1 MNLVELILKVLK
13 TKAKDL
19 GFNEGELQSVAAVC
33 AGNLTVT
40 EETEEAERDAAIND
54 IVDKVAIPILK
65 SSQSASSRAI
75 AAYKKAHPATDP
87 KKDTDDPNHDGDDP
101 GKKKPGADGDDETP
115 QYVKDILKRL
125 EAVEK
130 ENGELRSQRVST
142 GRKERLQELVKDTGR
157 FGENFIKNFDRMTFK
172 DDADFDEYLA
182 SVKTEVEGYKQDL
195 ANHGLES
202 LGNPPKPDSP
212 KDDAQKLTESEI
224 SDLAEALQ

>member
-75 AAYKKAHPATDP
+75 AAYKKAHPVTEP
-87 KKDTDDPNHDGDDP
+87 KKPGEEDDDEP
-101 GKKKPGADGDDETP
+101 GKKKPGAGEQTDEMP
-115 QYVKDILKRL
+115 AWAKALQDKISAL
-125 EAVEK
+125 EK
-130 ENGELRSQRVST
+130 ENGELRNQRVST

-157 FGENFIKNFDRMTFK
+157 FGENFLKNFDRMTFK

-182 SVKTEVEGYKQDL
+182 SVKTEVDGYKQDL
-195 ANHGLES
+195 ANHGLDS
-202 LGNPPKPDSP
+202 LGNPPAVDK
-212 KDDAQKLTESEI
+212 KDDPKKLDQSVI
-224 SDLAEALQ
+224 DQMGDMA

>member
-75 AAYKKAHPATDP
+75 AAYKKAHPVTEP
-87 KKDTDDPNHDGDDP
+87 KKPVEEGQDADDPSKN
-101 GKKKPGADGDDETP
+101 KPGAGEQTDEMP
-115 QYVKDILKRL
+115 AWAKAMKDSIDKLTEENASLKAER
-125 EAVEK
+125 A
-130 ENGELRSQRVST
+130 ST
-142 GRKERLQELVKDTGR
+142 SRKERLVELTKGTGR
-157 FGENFIKNFDRMTFK
+157 FGDNIVKGFDRMTFK
-172 DDADFDEYLA
+172 DDADFDAYFD

-202 LGNPPKPDSP
+202 LGNPPAPEHQPSEKKLDQSVI
-212 KDDAQKLTESEI
+212 DAMA
-224 SDLAEALQ
+224 DMA

>member
-54 IVDKVAIPILK
+54 VVDKVAIPILK

-75 AAYKKAHPATDP
+75 AAYKKAHPVPEP
-87 KKDTDDPNHDGDDP
+87 KKPGEEDEDEP
-101 GKKKPGADGDDETP
+101 GKKKPGAGEQTDEMPAWAKAMKASIDKLTEENAS
-115 QYVKDILKRL
+115 LKAER
-125 EAVEK
+125 A
-130 ENGELRSQRVST
+130 ST
-142 GRKERLQELVKDTGR
+142 SRKERLVELTKGTGR
-157 FGENFIKNFDRMTFK
+157 FGDNIVKGFDRMTFK
-172 DDADFDEYLA
+172 DDADFDAYFD

-202 LGNPPKPDSP
+202 LGNPPAVDH
-212 KDDAQKLTESEI
+212 KDDPKKLDQSVI
-224 SDLAEALQ
+224 DQMGDMV

>member
-40 EETEEAERDAAIND
+40 EETEAAERDAAIND

-75 AAYKKAHPATDP
+75 AAYKKAHPVTEQ
-87 KKDTDDPNHDGDDP
+87 KKPVEEDDDEP
-101 GKKKPGADGDDETP
+101 GKKKPGAGEQIDEMP
-115 QYVKDILKRL
+115 AWAKALQDKISAL
-125 EAVEK
+125 EK
-130 ENGELRSQRVST
+130 ENGELRTQRVST

-157 FGENFIKNFDRMTFK
+157 FGENFLKNFDRMTFK

-182 SVKTEVEGYKQDL
+182 SVKTEVDGYKQDL
-195 ANHGLES
+195 ANHGLDS
-202 LGNPPKPDSP
+202 LGNPPAVDK
-212 KDDAQKLTESEI
+212 KDDPKKLDQSVI
-224 SDLAEALQ
+224 DQMGDMV

>member
-1 MNLVELILKVLK
+1 MNLVELIQKLLK

-75 AAYKKAHPATDP
+75 AAYKKAHPVTEP
-87 KKDTDDPNHDGDDP
+87 KKPGEEDEDEP
-101 GKKKPGADGDDETP
+101 GKKKPGAGKETDEMP
-115 QYVKDILKRL
+115 AWAKAMKDSIDKLTEENATLKAER
-125 EAVEK
+125 A
-130 ENGELRSQRVST
+130 ST
-142 GRKERLQELVKDTGR
+142 SRKERLVELTKGTGR
-157 FGENFIKNFDRMTFK
+157 FGDNIVKGFDRMTFK
-172 DDADFDEYLA
+172 DDADFDAYFD

-195 ANHGLES
+195 ANHGLDN
-202 LGNPPKPDSP
+202 LGNPPAVDHKDEP
-212 KDDAQKLTESEI
+212 KKLDQSVI
-224 SDLAEALQ
+224 DQMGDMV

>member
-75 AAYKKAHPATDP
+75 AAYKKAHPVTEP
-87 KKDTDDPNHDGDDP
+87 KKPGEEDEDEP
-101 GKKKPGADGDDETP
+101 GKKKPGAGKETDEMP
-115 QYVKDILKRL
+115 AWAKAMKDSIDKLTEENATLKAER
-125 EAVEK
+125 A
-130 ENGELRSQRVST
+130 ST
-142 GRKERLQELVKDTGR
+142 SRKERLVELTKGTGR
-157 FGENFIKNFDRMTFK
+157 FGDNIVKGFDRMTFK
-172 DDADFDEYLA
+172 DDADFDAYFD

-195 ANHGLES
+195 ANHGLDN
-202 LGNPPKPDSP
+202 LGNPPAVDHKDEP
-212 KDDAQKLTESEI
+212 KKLDQSVI
-224 SDLAEALQ
+224 DQMGDMV

>member
-75 AAYKKAHPATDP
+75 AAYKKAHPVTEP
-87 KKDTDDPNHDGDDP
+87 KKPGEEGQDADDPS
-101 GKKKPGADGDDETP
+101 KKKPGAGEQTDEMP
-115 QYVKDILKRL
+115 AWAKAMKDSIDKLTEENASLKAER
-125 EAVEK
+125 A
-130 ENGELRSQRVST
+130 ST
-142 GRKERLQELVKDTGR
+142 SRKERLVELTKGTGR
-157 FGENFIKNFDRMTFK
+157 FGDNIVKGFDRMTFK
-172 DDADFDEYLA
+172 DDADFDAYFD

-202 LGNPPKPDSP
+202 LGNPPAPEHQPSEKKLDQSVI
-212 KDDAQKLTESEI
+212 DAMA
-224 SDLAEALQ
+224 DMA

>member
-19 GFNEGELQSVAAVC
+19 GFNEEELKSVAAVC

-40 EETEEAERDAAIND
+40 EETEETEREAAIND
-54 IVDKVAIPILK
+54 MVDKVAIPLLK
-65 SSQSASSRAI
+65 SSQSVASRTI

-87 KKDTDDPNHDGDDP
+87 KKKPDDPNHDGDDP
-101 GKKKPGADGDDETP
+101 GKKNPGADGDDETP

-182 SVKTEVEGYKQDL
+182 SVKTEVEGYKQEL

-202 LGNPPKPDSP
+202 LGNPPAVEH
-212 KDDAQKLTESEI
+212 KDDPKKLDQSVI
-224 SDLAEALQ
+224 DQMGDMV

>member
-75 AAYKKAHPATDP
+75 AAYKKAHPVTEP
-87 KKDTDDPNHDGDDP
+87 KKPGEEDDDEP
-101 GKKKPGADGDDETP
+101 GKKKPGAGEQTDEIP
-115 QYVKDILKRL
+115 AWAKALQDKISAL
-125 EAVEK
+125 EK
-130 ENGELRSQRVST
+130 ENGELRNQRVST

-157 FGENFIKNFDRMTFK
+157 FGENFLKNFDRMTFK

-182 SVKTEVEGYKQDL
+182 SVKTEVDGYKQDL
-195 ANHGLES
+195 ANHGLDS
-202 LGNPPKPDSP
+202 LGNPPAVDK
-212 KDDAQKLTESEI
+212 KDDPKKLDQSVI
-224 SDLAEALQ
+224 DQMGDMA

>member
-1 MNLVELILKVLK
+1 MNLVELILKLLK

-75 AAYKKAHPATDP
+75 AAYKKAHPVTEP
-87 KKDTDDPNHDGDDP
+87 KKPGEEDEDEP
-101 GKKKPGADGDDETP
+101 GKKKPGAGKETDEMPTWA
-115 QYVKDILKRL
+115 KEMKESIDKLT
-125 EAVEK
+125 K
-130 ENGELRSQRVST
+130 ENASLKAERAST
-142 GRKERLQELVKDTGR
+142 SRKERLVELTKGTGR
-157 FGENFIKNFDRMTFK
+157 FGDNIVKGFDRMTFK

-182 SVKTEVEGYKQDL
+182 SVKTEVDGYKQDL
-195 ANHGLES
+195 ANHGLNS
-202 LGNPPKPDSP
+202 LGNPPAVDRKDEP
-212 KDDAQKLTESEI
+212 KKLDQSVI
-224 SDLAEALQ
+224 DQMGDMV

>member
-75 AAYKKAHPATDP
+75 AAYKKAHPVTEP
-87 KKDTDDPNHDGDDP
+87 KKPGEEDVDEP
-101 GKKKPGADGDDETP
+101 GKKKPGAGKETDEMP
-115 QYVKDILKRL
+115 AWAKAMKDSIDKLTEENATLKAER
-125 EAVEK
+125 A
-130 ENGELRSQRVST
+130 ST
-142 GRKERLQELVKDTGR
+142 SRKERLVELTKGTGR
-157 FGENFIKNFDRMTFK
+157 FGDNIVKGFDRMTFK
-172 DDADFDEYLA
+172 DDADFDAYFD

-195 ANHGLES
+195 ANHGLDN
-202 LGNPPKPDSP
+202 LGNPPAVDHKDEP
-212 KDDAQKLTESEI
+212 KKLDQSVI
-224 SDLAEALQ
+224 DQMGDMV

>member
-40 EETEEAERDAAIND
+40 EETEEAERDSAIND

-75 AAYKKAHPATDP
+75 AAYKKAHPVTEP
-87 KKDTDDPNHDGDDP
+87 KKPGEETDDEP
-101 GKKKPGADGDDETP
+101 GKKKPGAGEQTDEMP
-115 QYVKDILKRL
+115 AWAKAMKDSIDKLTEENASLKAER
-125 EAVEK
+125 A
-130 ENGELRSQRVST
+130 ST
-142 GRKERLQELVKDTGR
+142 SRKERLVELTKGTGR
-157 FGENFIKNFDRMTFK
+157 FGDNIVKGFDRMTFK
-172 DDADFDEYLA
+172 DDADFDAYFD

-195 ANHGLES
+195 ANHGLDN
-202 LGNPPKPDSP
+202 LGNPPAVDHKDEP
-212 KDDAQKLTESEI
+212 KKLDQSVI
-224 SDLAEALQ
+224 DQMGDMV